1 MIHEMEQKIRRAL
14 LSDIDTWVDATLF
27 GDNPK
32 YLHVI
37 VVGDDEQMLL
47 VAKQMALLAH
57 FPSFDEK
64 NSQTC
69 TRISILGKIGA
80 NESWKD
86 VFGNLLK
93 WQKNK
98 WIDVLLDVEVEHIG
112 LFKDEGDI
120 NDETNNACV
129 KNWIVE
135 HESSNLLPI
144 VYDANRIAML
154 IASNKVQYTDK
165 QMEQMAIRAN
175 MVYEASRK
183 FEIIHANDVDNI
195 REYRKPVEDFLNIAE
210 NKALSQWQSLSEL
223 NKLSNYCLVDSILV
237 RVRSLQLMGVN
248 RSCFFRKKSLYKI
261 LAENLVEMSQSE
273 HARWNVEK
281 LINGFRP
288 FTHEE
293 VMKDNILLGTERKEY
308 ELSLKKDPASF
319 AHVDLCSYNRLCRMD
334 LNAVKYDSFLLLAM
348 VKYWEK
354 YC

>member
-14 LSDIDTWVDATLF
+14 LSDIDTWVDASLF

-64 NSQTC
+64 NPQTC

-93 WQKNK
+93 WQKNN
-98 WIDVLLDVEVEHIG
+98 WIDVPLDVEVEHIG
-112 LFKDEGDI
+112 LFDEERDI
-120 NDETNNACV
+120 NDGTKSACV
-129 KNWIVE
+129 NNWIEE
-135 HESSNLLPI
+135 HGASNLLPI

-154 IASNKVQYTDK
+154 IASNKVQYTNK

-175 MVYEASRK
+175 MVYEASQK
-183 FEIIHANDVDNI
+183 FDIIRANDVDNI
-195 REYRKPVEDFLNIAE
+195 REYRKPVDDFLDIAE
-210 NKALSQWQSLSEL
+210 NKALSQWTGLSDL
-223 NKLSNYCLVDSILV
+223 NKLSNYCLVDSMLV
-237 RVRSLQLMGVN
+237 RVRSLRLM
-248 RSCFFRKKSLYKI
+248 RSNKFWLCRKSLYTTM
-261 LAENLVEMSQSE
+261 AENLVEMSQSE

-319 AHVDLCSYNRLCRMD
+319 AHVDLCSYNRLRHID

-348 VKYWEK
+348 VKYMEK